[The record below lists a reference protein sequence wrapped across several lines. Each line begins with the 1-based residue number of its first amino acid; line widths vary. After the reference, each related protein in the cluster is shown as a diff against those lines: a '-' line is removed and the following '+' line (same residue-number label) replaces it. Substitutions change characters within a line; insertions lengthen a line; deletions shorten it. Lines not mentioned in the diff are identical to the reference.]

1 MLDLNAIYEVV
12 VYATGDTKTGA
23 KMGKLQLKNTENDS
37 LLNCILWE
45 DTLKRID
52 EKLFRTG
59 NLLRIVSGTYNPQY
73 NNCLVS
79 ALELIKEAKL
89 GISSNTNIDI
99 EMGFADKDIVRE
111 EEHIAQLTRKQE
123 SLVGERTKI
132 DAISIEPVAE
142 SVPEP
147 VVEAVAEP
155 EVASI
160 APQEVLLHPEGEHIE
175 EMPVTKATHEIGT
188 EHVKG
193 LTHKEPHYINEL
205 PAAQEEK

>member
-1 MLDLNAIYEVV
+1 MQLG
-12 VYATGDTKTGA
+12 ATEQGIK
-23 KMGKLQLKNTENDS
+23 
-37 LLNCILWE
+37 
-45 DTLKRID
+45 
-52 EKLFRTG
+52 
-59 NLLRIVSGTYNPQY
+59 
-73 NNCLVS
+73 
-79 ALELIKEAKL
+79 ELEAKL

-123 SLVGERTKI
+123 SLVGERAKI

-175 EMPVTKATHEIGT
+175 EMPVTKATPEIGT